1 MLKFKTYL
9 AEKFESI
16 VHKQSQI
23 EERLVNIL
31 VNLSSG
37 EMSMVEKNAA
47 KELRETARQVSKLE
61 KSVDR
66 VKVLSS
72 KVQPIKVSFTRLLL
86 RIDESC

>member
-72 KVQPIKVSFTRLLL
+72 KVQPIKVSLLL